1 MPHSETGGI
10 LQEHPVLDREVLKG
24 LITDVGKDTADMLLQ
39 SLTREIEGS
48 KDKLEAYLVDEN
60 IPLFENQA
68 HALKS
73 AARSFGAIRLGECC
87 LSLELA
93 AKEKAL
99 PKMTELM
106 PEFRIIVSATLKAF
120 Q

>member
-1 MPHSETGGI
+1 MPDHPI
-10 LQEHPVLDREVLKG
+10 LDQQVLNG
-24 LITDVGKDTADMLLQ
+24 LIADVGEETATMLLQ

-48 KDKLEAYLVDEN
+48 RDKLETYLVDEDLA
-60 IPLFENQA
+60 LFENQA

-73 AARSFGAIRLGECC
+73 AARSFGAIRLGESC

-99 PKMTELM
+99 SKMTELM
-106 PEFRIIVSATLKAF
+106 PEFRATVTETLKVF
-120 Q
+120 D